1 MWSLRSSRD
10 IQSPPGGFY
19 DDFKDVEVVGL
30 VRIEVPKHQCLLCS
44 STSPIQKKVTS
55 QILSFYEHFS
65 GKQGLFLSD
74 AH

>member
-30 VRIEVPKHQCLLCS
+30 VLIEVPKHQCLLCS
-44 STSPIQKKVTS
+44 STSPIQKKSLTK
-55 QILSFYEHFS
+55 FC
-65 GKQGLFLSD
+65 LFLNIFLASRGRF
-74 AH
+74 